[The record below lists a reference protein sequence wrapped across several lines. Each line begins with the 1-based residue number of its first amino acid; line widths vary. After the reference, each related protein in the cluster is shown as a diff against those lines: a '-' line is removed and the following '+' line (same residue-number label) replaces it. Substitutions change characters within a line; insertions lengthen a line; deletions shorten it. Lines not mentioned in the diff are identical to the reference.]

1 MDTVGIRELRQ
12 NASAVLRR
20 VKAGE
25 TLEVTDRGRPV
36 AKLVPMKPMSWWE
49 QLVAEGRVRLATET
63 LEENMRKY
71 PSVKLPPG
79 SPTASQI
86 LAEMREDER

>member
-1 MDTVGIRELRQ
+1 MESVGVRELRQ

-20 VKAGE
+20 VQAGE

-36 AKLVPMKPMSWWE
+36 ARLVPIKPLSRLD
-49 QLVAEGRVRLATET
+49 QLIAEGRARPAEGNL
-63 LEENMRKY
+63 LENLEKY
-71 PSVKLPPG
+71 PPLKLPPG
-79 SPTASQI
+79 SPTLSQI